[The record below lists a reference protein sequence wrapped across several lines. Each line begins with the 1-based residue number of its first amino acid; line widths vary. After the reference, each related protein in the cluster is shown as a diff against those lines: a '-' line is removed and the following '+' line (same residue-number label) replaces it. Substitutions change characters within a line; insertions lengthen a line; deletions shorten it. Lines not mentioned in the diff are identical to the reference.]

1 MRPFFAIR
9 IEWNPA
15 DSQDE
20 SHRDS
25 FVVRRTVARQVN
37 PCPKWVAN
45 EKKRLAAV
53 GDDLS
58 HVTHAITT
66 CIEDLSRE
74 AKWTLPDLIADVCFN
89 LANNSDCLEKEV
101 ILMAEIAA
109 DGCDDEFLDK
119 LQKII
124 DDERKQRMSPQV
136 PPCD

>member
-1 MRPFFAIR
+1 MKPFFSIR

-15 DSQDE
+15 DSTVE

-45 EKKRLAAV
+45 EKKRLATV
-53 GDDLS
+53 KDDCS
-58 HVTHAITT
+58 HVTSAIST

-74 AKWTLPDLIADVCFN
+74 AKWMLPHLIADVCFD
-89 LANNSDCLEKEV
+89 LANSDCLETEV
-101 ILMAEIAA
+101 IRMVEIAA
-109 DGCDDEFLDK
+109 DGCDDDFLNN

-124 DDERKQRMSPQV
+124 DGERKKRMSPQV